1 MLCSADCNWCLI
13 SPVTAWKSLCQ
24 GTSCEGC
31 TDQRQCYVTFSFSLH
46 LVLTKLM
53 LMCNDNITEYYCVM
67 SSLPHPLEPWQSL
80 VCSSSTHAQTEA
92 AWSNYKIITD
102 RPAQRTL
109 MQLLPFPS
117 SVLRCD
123 ALYFRQFG
131 ATVQYYFKHELIV
144 SVSYPY
150 FRHSI
155 EKTIEDVQIG
165 QGSTAAAT
173 ADSPS
178 SNRWHNIIIRMS
190 MVENA
195 LRLPRLWR

>member
-1 MLCSADCNWCLI
+1 MVLEIVNVVFSRLQLVPDFSRHNMKIPLPRYKLWRLHR
-13 SPVTAWKSLCQ
+13 SEK
-24 GTSCEGC
+24 
-31 TDQRQCYVTFSFSLH
+31 CYVAFSFSFSFH

-53 LMCNDNITEYYCVM
+53 LMCNDNITEYYCVK

-123 ALYFRQFG
+123 VLYFRQVG
-131 ATVQYYFKHELIV
+131 ASVQYYF
-144 SVSYPY
+144 
-150 FRHSI
+150 RHI
-155 EKTIEDVQIG
+155 
-165 QGSTAAAT
+165 
-173 ADSPS
+173 
-178 SNRWHNIIIRMS
+178 
-190 MVENA
+190 
-195 LRLPRLWR
+195 